1 MAHFFF
7 CYYNFIIQM
16 KAMLFAAGMGTR
28 LKPLT
33 DTMPKALVPVNG
45 KPLLEHTIERLC
57 QAGVTEVV
65 VNVHHFANQI
75 IDYVKSHE
83 FDCKVLISDESD
95 ELLDTGGG
103 LKKAAVLLTANGKKS
118 CGASG
123 LDEQNL
129 SATLSDK
136 QLTSTLKSEDVYN
149 RRSVIEN
156 LSMDN
161 STVQDSS
168 TLGLSTEDFSK
179 GDSLTDVSAV
189 SSKSNTDGADVI
201 LIHNVDIF
209 SNADLKD
216 FYERN
221 KRNAVTLLV
230 SPRTT
235 SRYLLFNDNNELVG
249 WTNVKTGEVRS
260 PYPHLD
266 VSACHKYAFSGIHLF
281 SPSAFTLMDSFPEKF
296 PIMDF
301 YLSVCDKI
309 KIIGDVQ
316 QNLRLLD
323 VGKQD
328 TLQVAESF
336 LEELGR
342 R

>member
-1 MAHFFF
+1 MAHFLFVKYF
-7 CYYNFIIQM
+7 SIQM

-45 KPLLEHTIERLC
+45 KPLLEHAIERLC
-57 QAGVTEVV
+57 QSGVTVVV

-75 IDYVKSHE
+75 KDYITSRQ
-83 FDCKVLISDESD
+83 FDCKVMISDESD

-103 LKKAAVLLTANGKKS
+103 LKKAAVLLMPDRKMPCETS
-118 CGASG
+118 I
-123 LDEQNL
+123 LEEHY
-129 SATLSDK
+129 LSDSLPIK
-136 QLTSTLKSEDVYN
+136 KFDRTKMSEGACEKALASVSVVTDDTVTDSSIVSSNLKSDG
-149 RRSVIEN
+149 S
-156 LSMDN
+156 
-161 STVQDSS
+161 DS
-168 TLGLSTEDFSK
+168 
-179 GDSLTDVSAV
+179 
-189 SSKSNTDGADVI
+189 I

-221 KRNAVTLLV
+221 KKHAVTLLV
-230 SPRTT
+230 SQRAT

-266 VSACHKYAFSGIHLF
+266 VSSCHKYAFSGIHLF
-281 SPSAFTLMDSFPEKF
+281 SPSTFALMDGFPEKF

-316 QNLRLLD
+316 PDLRLLD

-328 TLQVAESF
+328 TLKAAEAF